1 MLLGPAS
8 FSGEVS
14 MIKEKLGGKL
24 DGWIHT
30 ALPFLF
36 RRPVNPNLLTP
47 SGAFISL
54 FAAAALAQGWFV
66 AGGFLMLAGGAF
78 DLVDGVVARHHGIST
93 RFGAFL
99 DSTMDRLVDMALF
112 LGVAVYFATVGR
124 PDGVL
129 LAGVALISTV
139 LVSYSKACAE
149 RSAPE
154 IKVGLL
160 ERGERVGILAIGA
173 LFDGMVP
180 ALWIIA
186 IGSTITVAQRFER
199 AYRVMEQLDADERA
213 GLREQV

>member
-1 MLLGPAS
+1 
-8 FSGEVS
+8 
-14 MIKEKLGGKL
+14 MIKEKLGGQL

-36 RRPVNPNLLTP
+36 RRPVNPNLLTLC
-47 SGAFISL
+47 GALISL
-54 FAAAALAQGWFV
+54 VAAAALAQGWFI
-66 AGGFLMLAGGAF
+66 AGGLLMLAGGAF
-78 DLVDGVVARHHGIST
+78 DLVDGVVARHHGIAT

-112 LGVAVYFATVGR
+112 LGVAMHFATTGR
-124 PDGVL
+124 PGGVM
-129 LAGVALISTV
+129 LAGVALIATV

-149 RSAPE
+149 RSVPE

-160 ERGERVGILAIGA
+160 ERGERVVILALGA
-173 LFDGMVP
+173 LCNGMVP

-213 GLREQV
+213 GLGGRV